1 MNIIDERKAR
11 TIRRKLRKREFDN
24 MMTLSAK
31 HGDVQTVRLLDEGAV
46 MGYNSP
52 LFYIKKGT
60 LAKYLRKLPK
70 DYVGTIN
77 LGHMDFATF
86 PFILGTWTKK
96 DMHLVDL
103 GDGRQALDVDL
114 RLDEGN
120 VFVQELR
127 RAPYTM
133 GVSAEFT
140 YHVDEENT
148 KKFNLEI
155 LDEIFI
161 GNFAIVG
168 ECGNVNSSGIR
179 LSGGE
184 GMTIQELTAA
194 LDGEHTDLGEINKKL
209 DALLEDEKQL
219 TTAEEEE
226 AAAAEEPEEEA
237 PVEEAEAPAA
247 ENKEELA
254 ETEDAEKE
262 VSAEQPEEEKK
273 ELAAVESMFKE
284 LTAKLEAMA
293 AENARLQA
301 RLDAKEKAEQ
311 DFIARFKNLSVSL
324 SSTESVTEVAE
335 APAEQVVFTDGI
347 GEF

>member
-1 MNIIDERKAR
+1 MNIIDERKVR
-11 TIRRKLRKREFDN
+11 TIRRKMRKREFDK
-24 MMTLSAK
+24 MYTLSA
-31 HGDVQTVRLLDEGAV
+31 GENVQTVRLLDEGAV

-60 LAKYLRKLPK
+60 LAKYVRKLSD

-86 PFILGTWTKK
+86 PYILGTWTKK
-96 DMHLVDL
+96 DLHLVDI

-114 RLDEGN
+114 RLDEGSA
-120 VFVQELR
+120 FVQELR
-127 RAPYTM
+127 RAPYSV

-148 KKFNLEI
+148 KKYNLEI
-155 LDEIFI
+155 LDEVFI

-179 LSGGE
+179 LNGGIE
-184 GMTIQELTAA
+184 MTVKELTDA

-209 DALLEDEKQL
+209 DALLEKEEVKQL
-219 TTAEEEE
+219 TDEGEPAGEAVEEPAKEEASEEQPAEEQEEAAEEEK
-226 AAAAEEPEEEA
+226 EEA
-237 PVEEAEAPAA
+237 
-247 ENKEELA
+247 
-254 ETEDAEKE
+254 
-262 VSAEQPEEEKK
+262 AEQPAEEQK
-273 ELAAVESMFKE
+273 ELAAVEKMFSDMTE
-284 LTAKLEAMA
+284 KLEKLS

-301 RLDAKEKAEQ
+301 KLDAKEKAEQ

-324 SSTESVTEVAE
+324 STESVTEVSE
-335 APAEQVVFTDGI
+335 VPDEKDVFTDGI

>member
-1 MNIIDERKAR
+1 MNIIDDRKKR
-11 TIRRKLRKREFDN
+11 TIRRKMRKREFDK
-24 MMTLSAK
+24 MYTLSANEQNA
-31 HGDVQTVRLLDEGAV
+31 QTVRLLDEGAV

-60 LAKYLRKLPK
+60 LRRYLSKLTD

-96 DMHLVDL
+96 DLHLVDI

-120 VFVQELR
+120 TFVQELR
-127 RAPYTM
+127 RAPYTL

-148 KKFNLEI
+148 EKYNLEI

-179 LSGGE
+179 LKGDSD
-184 GMTIQELTAA
+184 MTVEQLSAA
-194 LDGEHTDLGEINKKL
+194 LEGEHTDLGAINAKL
-209 DALLEDEKQL
+209 DALLEQDAEKQL
-219 TTAEEEE
+219 TTAEEEA
-226 AAAAEEPEEEA
+226 AAAAEPPEEQK
-237 PVEEAEAPAA
+237 EAPA
-247 ENKEELA
+247 EEQKEEQA
-254 ETEDAEKE
+254 EEQKE
-262 VSAEQPEEEKK
+262 EAEEKK
-273 ELAAVESMFKE
+273 EDSEEAPAEEQKELAGIEGMFKE
-284 LTAKLEAMA
+284 LMAKVEDLTAENAKLSAKLE
-293 AENARLQA
+293 
-301 RLDAKEKAEQ
+301 AKEKAEQ

-324 SSTESVTEVAE
+324 STESETEVPE
-335 APAEQVVFTDGI
+335 VSGEHDVFTDGI

>member
-1 MNIIDERKAR
+1 MNIIDERKRR

-24 MMTLSAK
+24 IMNLSVN
-31 HGDVQTVRLLDEGAV
+31 GNVLTVRLLDEGAV

-96 DMHLVDL
+96 DLHLVDI

-114 RLDEGN
+114 RLDEGS
-120 VFVQELR
+120 VFVKELR
-127 RAPYTM
+127 RMPYTL

-140 YHVDEENT
+140 YHEDEEST

-155 LDEIFI
+155 LDEIFM

-179 LSGGE
+179 LNGGT
-184 GMTIQELTAA
+184 GMTIQELSAA

-209 DALLEDEKQL
+209 DALMEPEAEKKL
-219 TTAEEEE
+219 TEEPAPAEPE
-226 AAAAEEPEEEA
+226 AKTEPEE
-237 PVEEAEAPAA
+237 P
-247 ENKEELA
+247 
-254 ETEDAEKE
+254 EKE
-262 VSAEQPEEEKK
+262 VSAEQPKDEPEKEVSAEQPKEDQK
-273 ELAAVESMFKE
+273 ELAGIGSVLENMSKE
-284 LTAKLEAMA
+284 IARLS
-293 AENARLQA
+293 AENAKLQERLA
-301 RLDAKEKAEQ
+301 AKDKAEQ

-324 SSTESVTEVAE
+324 STESVTEVPE
-335 APAEQVVFTDGI
+335 ESDEQNVFTDGI

>member
-1 MNIIDERKAR
+1 MNIIDDRKVR
-11 TIRRKLRKREFDN
+11 TIRRKMRKREFDQ
-24 MMTLSAK
+24 MYTLSAK
-31 HGDVQTVRLLDEGAV
+31 EPNVQTVRLLDEGAV

-60 LAKYLRKLPK
+60 LAKYLRKLPN

-96 DMHLVDL
+96 DMHLVDI

-120 VFVQELR
+120 TFVQELR
-127 RAPYTM
+127 RAPYTV

-148 KKFNLEI
+148 KKFNMEI
-155 LDEIFI
+155 LDEVFI

-179 LSGGE
+179 LSGGNE
-184 GMTIQELTAA
+184 MTLQDLTKA
-194 LDGEHTDLGEINKKL
+194 LDVEQASDLGEINKKL
-209 DALLEDEKQL
+209 DALLEGEETKEL
-219 TTAEEEE
+219 TTAEEEAE
-226 AAAAEEPEEEA
+226 AAEVEEVVEEPKEEAEEEAAEEEAAEEPAEE
-237 PVEEAEAPAA
+237 
-247 ENKEELA
+247 
-254 ETEDAEKE
+254 
-262 VSAEQPEEEKK
+262 QK
-273 ELAAVESMFKE
+273 ELAAVEAMFVQLQE
-284 LTAKLEAMA
+284 RVEKLS
-293 AENARLQA
+293 AENARLEA
-301 RLDAKEKAEQ
+301 KLAAKEKVAQE
-311 DFIARFKNLSVSL
+311 IVAKFKNLSVSL
-324 SSTESVTEVAE
+324 STESVTEVPE
-335 APAEQVVFTDGI
+335 ATGEQNVFTDGI

>member
-1 MNIIDERKAR
+1 MNIIDERKVR
-11 TIRRKLRKREFDN
+11 TIRRKMRKREFDK
-24 MMTLSAK
+24 MYTLSA
-31 HGDVQTVRLLDEGAV
+31 GERSQTVRLLDEGAV

-60 LAKYLRKLPK
+60 LAKYLRHLPN

-86 PFILGTWTKK
+86 PFILGTWTKQ
-96 DMHLVDL
+96 DLHLVDI

-120 VFVQELR
+120 TFVQELR
-127 RAPYTM
+127 RAPYTL

-148 KKFNLEI
+148 KKYNLEI

-179 LSGGE
+179 LKGDSD
-184 GMTIQELTAA
+184 MTIQELNAA
-194 LDGEHTDLGEINKKL
+194 LDGEHTDLSEINKKF
-209 DALLEDEKQL
+209 DSLLEKDAEKQL
-219 TTAEEEE
+219 TTAEE
-226 AAAAEEPEEEA
+226 AEEESSEEQPEEEQ
-237 PVEEAEAPAA
+237 PEQ
-247 ENKEELA
+247 KEES
-254 ETEDAEKE
+254 TE
-262 VSAEQPEEEKK
+262 EQLEEEKK

-284 LTAKLEAMA
+284 LTTKLEVMA
-293 AENARLQA
+293 AENAKLQA
-301 RLDAKEKAEQ
+301 RLEAKEKAEQ

-324 SSTESVTEVAE
+324 STESVTEVSE
-335 APAEQVVFTDGI
+335 VPDEKDVFTDGI

>member
-1 MNIIDERKAR
+1 MNIIDERKVR
-11 TIRRKLRKREFDN
+11 TIRRKLRKREFDK
-24 MMTLSAK
+24 MYQLSTA
-31 HGDVQTVRLLDEGAV
+31 GNAQTVRLLDEGAV
-46 MGYNSP
+46 MGSNSP

-60 LAKYLRKLPK
+60 LAKYLRNLPN

-86 PFILGTWTKK
+86 PYILGTWTKK
-96 DMHLVDL
+96 DLHLVDI

-114 RLDEGN
+114 RLDEGST
-120 VFVQELR
+120 FVQELR
-127 RAPYTM
+127 RAPYTV

-148 KKFNLEI
+148 KKYNLEI
-155 LDEIFI
+155 LDEVFI
-161 GNFAIVG
+161 GNFAVVG

-184 GMTIQELTAA
+184 GMTIKELTAA

-209 DALLEDEKQL
+209 DALLETEAEKEL
-219 TTAEEEE
+219 TTAEEE
-226 AAAAEEPEEEA
+226 AAAAEEP
-237 PVEEAEAPAA
+237 AE
-247 ENKEELA
+247 
-254 ETEDAEKE
+254 
-262 VSAEQPEEEKK
+262 EEEKAEEKAEEPEEKAEEVKEESAEVPAEETK
-273 ELAAVESMFKE
+273 ELAAVENIFAE
-284 LTAKLEAMA
+284 FTERLEKLS

-324 SSTESVTEVAE
+324 STESVTEVSDE
-335 APAEQVVFTDGI
+335 TDEQNVFSDGI

>member
-1 MNIIDERKAR
+1 MNIIDERKVR
-11 TIRRKLRKREFDN
+11 TIRRKMRKREFDK
-24 MMTLSAK
+24 MYTLSA
-31 HGDVQTVRLLDEGAV
+31 GERFQTVRLLDEGAV

-60 LAKYLRKLPK
+60 LAKYLRNLPN

-86 PFILGTWTKK
+86 PFILGTWTKQ
-96 DMHLVDL
+96 DLHLVDI

-120 VFVQELR
+120 TFVQELR
-127 RAPYTM
+127 RAPYSL

-140 YHVDEENT
+140 YHVDEANT
-148 KKFNLEI
+148 KKYNLEI
-155 LDEIFI
+155 LDEVFI

-179 LSGGE
+179 LKGDSD
-184 GMTIQELTAA
+184 MTVQQLSAA
-194 LDGEHTDLGEINKKL
+194 LEGEHTDLGAINEKL
-209 DALLEDEKQL
+209 AALLEQDAEKQL
-219 TTAEEEE
+219 TTAEEE
-226 AAAAEEPEEEA
+226 AAEEQK
-237 PVEEAEAPAA
+237 EAPA
-247 ENKEELA
+247 EEQKE
-254 ETEDAEKE
+254 
-262 VSAEQPEEEKK
+262 EQPEEQKDQPEEQEETSVEEAPAEEQK
-273 ELAAVESMFKE
+273 ELAAVEGMFKE

-293 AENARLQA
+293 ADNAKLQA
-301 RLDAKEKAEQ
+301 KLEAKEKAEQ

-324 SSTESVTEVAE
+324 STESVTEVSE
-335 APAEQVVFTDGI
+335 VPDEKDVFTDGI